1 MKPDFRLLAFGAA
14 CVAQWAVPLAS
25 IYVREDAIQ
34 RGSVVRVAVSAP
46 DPFDPLR
53 GRYLQVRP
61 LESEVVLDPELA
73 HLTSGQK
80 VWVQLQKGPDELH
93 HLGKVTMQKPVSG
106 DYLLMTLRLPRGRS
120 SAPADSDSRLS
131 VDWPVDRF
139 FVNERSAPQAD
150 NWLREKTRGGGTIV
164 AELRVLNGTAVL
176 TDIAV
181 DGRSFRE
188 VLKQPAQ

>member
-1 MKPDFRLLAFGAA
+1 MKPDFALIAFGAA

-25 IYVREDAIQ
+25 IYVREDAMQ
-34 RGSVVRVAVSAP
+34 RGEVVRIAVSAP

-73 HLTSGQK
+73 HLASGEK

-93 HLGKVTMQKPVSG
+93 HLGRVTKQKPVSG
-106 DYLLMTLRLPRGRS
+106 DYLLVTLRLPQGRG
-120 SAPADSDSRLS
+120 SASAERTPKPSI
-131 VDWPVDRF
+131 DWPVDRF
-139 FVNERSAPQAD
+139 FVNEKSAPEAD
-150 NWLREKTRGGGTIV
+150 KWLREKTLGGRTIV
-164 AELRVLNGTAVL
+164 AELRVLTGTAVL

-181 DGRSFRE
+181 DGRSFRD